1 MTTTFPHGALLA
13 LLAGGFTVALA
24 YGIVLPITPILL
36 AQRLGP
42 EASVSWHT
50 GLLTAT
56 YTFALFLFA
65 PAWGKVSDRWHRK
78 GVILIGFFGFAI
90 ASATFAFTGSLPAL
104 YAGRFLSGA
113 FSAAIVP
120 VGLALLADWA
130 PDEQVRARHF
140 AWLNI
145 AGIAGSLAGPAIGGS
160 LGSMWIR
167 GMPASGTPFL
177 LIALAAGATALLALA
192 TLPDANPPVR
202 GAAAHKMARR
212 GQLRTLLLL
221 AFLTAWALG
230 TFEVGLMLRARTDL
244 NLGPEQTGLMF
255 VECMAVM
262 VVAQLLVFNPWLP
275 SRLTLRLLAPA
286 FVLLAL
292 AMLLLWRAENSFML
306 SIAVGGVAAGGGV
319 LSPLIAYWV
328 SLAAGKLQ
336 GAELGWQTS
345 AASLGQTLGS
355 AAAGL
360 LIGRASGGGAFMLS
374 GLLTLAGALAAL
386 ALSRRLSTITE
397 R

>member
-1 MTTTFPHGALLA
+1 MLA
-13 LLAGGFTVALA
+13 LLSGAFTVALA
-24 YGIVLPITPILL
+24 YGVVLPITPILL
-36 AQRLGP
+36 AQRLGA
-42 EASVSWHT
+42 EADVSWHT

-78 GVILIGFFGFAI
+78 GVILVGLSGFAI
-90 ASATFAFTGSLPAL
+90 ASATFAFIGSLPAL

-113 FSAAIVP
+113 FSAAVVP
-120 VGLALLADWA
+120 VALAMLADWA
-130 PDEQVRARHF
+130 PDDQTRARHF
-140 AWLNI
+140 VWLNI
-145 AGIAGSLAGPAIGGS
+145 AGIAGSLAGPAIGGM

-192 TLPDANPPVR
+192 TLPHANPPVR
-202 GAAAHKMARR
+202 GAAAHQIARK
-212 GQLRTLLLL
+212 GLLRALLVL

-230 TFEVGLMLRARTDL
+230 TFEVGLMLRASSDL
-244 NLGPEQTGLMF
+244 NLGPEQTGFMF

-275 SRLTLRLLAPA
+275 SRHTRRLLAPA

-292 AMLLLWRAENSFML
+292 AMLLLWRAENSLML

-355 AAAGL
+355 AAAGS
-360 LIGRASGGGAFMLS
+360 LIGQVWGGGAFMLA
-374 GLLTLAGALAAL
+374 GLLTLAGALAAH
-386 ALSRRLSTITE
+386 ALSRTLMTVAAR
-397 R
+397 